1 MKTKESQLRAS
12 RNYRLRNPEKVKE
25 TCRRYAKNYY
35 NDPIKKEI
43 HKKKMLDYYYKK
55 KEEKIQKKFLE
66 DRLLEKLEN
75 EIPKN

>member
-25 TCRRYAKNYY
+25 TCRRYAENYY

-43 HKKKMLDYYYKK
+43 HSNPGTVAMADFR
-55 KEEKIQKKFLE
+55 Q
-66 DRLLEKLEN
+66 RLR
-75 EIPKN
+75 PKVLTRHLGDL

>member
-43 HKKKMLDYYYKK
+43 HSKG
-55 KEEKIQKKFLE
+55 FLE
-66 DRLLEKLEN
+66 RELDKVN
-75 EIPKN
+75 FFSKI

>member
-25 TCRRYAKNYY
+25 TCRRYAQNYY
-35 NDPIKKEI
+35 NDPIKKEL

-55 KEEKIQKKFLE
+55 KLGKDKKKLE
-66 DRLLEKLEN
+66 ILEK
-75 EIPKN
+75 

>member
-12 RNYRLRNPEKVKE
+12 RNYRLRNPDKVKE

-35 NDPIKKEI
+35 NDPVKKEI

-55 KEEKIQKKFLE
+55 KDEKIQKKLLE
-66 DRLLEKLEN
+66 DRINKNVEN
-75 EIPKN
+75 EILKN